1 MKVVINRRFGG
12 YCLSDEA
19 LQYMGL
25 TLEPNLYSLRDGRD
39 LMTNMRTPFQN
50 DRSNPLLVKCVEEL
64 GERANGRVAELH
76 VVEIPDGVTF
86 EITEYDGME
95 EIHEAYRVWI

>member
-1 MKVVINRRFGG
+1 MKVVINRRYGV

-19 LQYMGL
+19 LIYMGL
-25 TLEPNLYSLRDGRD
+25 PLEPHLYALTDGHD
-39 LMTNMRTPFQN
+39 LCTNARNPFQN

-64 GERANGRVAELH
+64 GERANGRFAELH
-76 VVEIPDGVTF
+76 VVEIPDDVTF

-95 EIHEAYRVWI
+95 ETHEVHRSWY